1 MMADNLAFQRRKYFI
16 DRAFQSRFI
25 ITFLLVLVFGA
36 CLSVAFTW
44 FGWFGGADTLTS
56 HYDNGGLVIKKTSL
70 AILPSLAW
78 TTLVTTCILG
88 LIVWIVTLLASHK
101 IAGPMY
107 RFERDLHGIATGNLQ
122 KKIGIRDGD
131 QFAGMVLS
139 LNAMVD
145 SFNGKL
151 GRLNGKLERLEASA
165 KELDSPQALL
175 DEIRE
180 CRQTLLDEFRL

>member
-1 MMADNLAFQRRKYFI
+1 MMADKPAFQRRKYFI

-25 ITFLLVLVFGA
+25 ITFLLVLAFGA
-36 CLSVAFTW
+36 CLSVTLTW

-56 HYDNGGLVIKKTSL
+56 NYESGGLVIKKTSL
-70 AILPSLAW
+70 AILPSMVW

-88 LIVWIVTLLASHK
+88 LAVWIVTLFASHK

-107 RFERDLHGIATGNLQ
+107 RFERDLRDIATGNLQ

-131 QFAGMVLS
+131 QFADMVLS

-145 SFNGKL
+145 S
-151 GRLNGKLERLEASA
+151 LNGKLTILNNKLEQLEGKA
-165 KELDSPQALL
+165 KELDGPQALI
-175 DEIRE
+175 DEIQE
-180 CRQTLLDEFRL
+180 CRQSLRNEFLL